1 MNKKLPDIIKL
12 EGKKYQ
18 KEYRRIIK
26 AIEKFDKIALFRH
39 TTPDYDALG
48 SQLAFASWI
57 KDNFPEKEVI
67 CLGDNHY
74 NYTPRVFR
82 EMDRVN
88 ASWFDSPTLAILVDV
103 ANTPRVADPRF
114 KKAKY
119 KIRID
124 HHPKVEDWGR
134 VILIDESYV
143 ACAEILAVM
152 FLSLKDK
159 YVLSK
164 ETAKNLYIG
173 IVGDS
178 GGFRY
183 QHTEARTFAIASE
196 LVSVGLDVTD
206 ITQNMFLKP
215 RNDLD
220 LKKYILNNYQESEHG
235 VAYYILTDAV
245 QKELGIETEQ
255 GKESINIFANI
266 DGINAWVSAT
276 EDVKDPVWKWRISL
290 RSKITPINEVA
301 SHFHGGGHEN
311 ASGAKLKKI
320 EELPALIKELDNL
333 FIK

>member
-1 MNKKLPDIIKL
+1 MDKHLPDIIKN
-12 EGKKYQ
+12 EGKKYL
-18 KEYRRIIK
+18 KTYRKIIK
-26 AIEKFDKIALFRH
+26 AIEKYDKIALFRH

-48 SQLAFASWI
+48 SQLGFASWI
-57 KDNFPEKEVI
+57 KDNFPNKEVI

-74 NYTPRVFR
+74 SYTPRVFK

-88 ASWFDSPTLAILVDV
+88 ANWFDDPVLAILVDV
-103 ANTPRVADPRF
+103 ANTPRIADPRF

-124 HHPKVEDWGR
+124 HHPQVESWGK

-143 ACAEILAVM
+143 ACAEILANM
-152 FLSLKDK
+152 FISLRDK
-159 YVLSK
+159 YVLSE
-164 ETAKNLYIG
+164 ETARNLYIG

-183 QHTEARTFAIASE
+183 QHTEPRTFYVAGE
-196 LVSVGLDVTD
+196 LVKTGFNVTEV
-206 ITQNMFLKP
+206 TQNMFLKP

-235 VAYYILTDAV
+235 VAYYILTDKV

-266 DGINAWVSAT
+266 EGINAWVSAT
-276 EDVKDPVWKWRISL
+276 EDVDDPTWKWRISI
-290 RSKITPINEVA
+290 RSKTTPINGVA
-301 SHFHGGGHEN
+301 SHFNGGGHDN

-320 EELPALIKELDNL
+320 EELPALIKELDDL

>member
-1 MNKKLPDIIKL
+1 MDKKLPDIIKN

-18 KEYRRIIK
+18 KEYRKIIK
-26 AIEKFDKIALFRH
+26 AIIKYDKIAIFRH

-48 SQLAFASWI
+48 SQLGFASWI
-57 KDNFPEKEVI
+57 KDNFPNKEVV

-74 NYTPRVFR
+74 NYTPRVFK

-88 ASWFDSPTLAILVDV
+88 ANWFDDPVLAILVDV
-103 ANTPRVADPRF
+103 ANTPRIADPRY
-114 KKAKY
+114 KKAKF

-124 HHPKVEDWGR
+124 HHPKIENWGK
-134 VILIDESYV
+134 VILIDETYV
-143 ACAEILAVM
+143 ACAEILANM
-152 FLSLKDK
+152 FLFYRDK

-178 GGFRY
+178 GGFKY
-183 QHTEARTFAIASE
+183 QHTEPRTFITAGE
-196 LVSVGLDVTD
+196 LVSTGLDVTE

-215 RNDLD
+215 KNDLD
-220 LKKYILNNYQESEHG
+220 LKKYILNNYSLTEQG
-235 VAYYILTDAV
+235 VAYYILTDQI
-245 QKELGIETEQ
+245 QKDLGIEVEQ

-266 DGINAWVSAT
+266 EGINAWVSAT
-276 EDVKDPVWKWRISL
+276 EDVEDHTWRWRISL
-290 RSKITPINEVA
+290 RSKTTPINEVA
-301 SHFHGGGHEN
+301 SHFNGGGHEN

-320 EELPALIKELDNL
+320 EELPALIEELNNL

>member
-1 MNKKLPDIIKL
+1 MSQKLPDIIKT

-18 KEYRRIIK
+18 KVYRKIIK
-26 AIEKFDKIALFRH
+26 AIEKYDKIALFRH

-48 SQLAFASWI
+48 SQLGFASWI
-57 KDNFPEKEVI
+57 KDNFPNKEVI

-74 NYTPRVFR
+74 NYTPRVFK
-82 EMDRVN
+82 EMDRVPVT
-88 ASWFDSPTLAILVDV
+88 WFDEPSLAILVDV
-103 ANTPRVADPRF
+103 ANTPRIADPRYQA
-114 KKAKY
+114 AKY

-124 HHPKVEDWGR
+124 HHPQVENWGR

-143 ACAEILAVM
+143 ACAEILANM
-152 FLSLKDK
+152 FLFLRDK
-159 YVLSK
+159 YVLSA

-183 QHTEARTFAIASE
+183 QHTTPRTFAIAGE
-196 LVSVGLDVTD
+196 LVSTGLDVTE

-235 VAYYILTDAV
+235 VAYYIITDKV

-266 DGINAWVSAT
+266 EGINAWVSAT
-276 EDVKDPVWKWRISL
+276 EDVEDHIWKWRISI
-290 RSKITPINEVA
+290 RSKTTPINEVA

-320 EELPALIKELDNL
+320 EELPALIAELDNL
-333 FIK
+333 FVK